1 MRKLL
6 KFIIDKELRNKIGDC
21 WYLSNEINNADAKNG
36 KIINLKIVNKA
47 FYHKEVNN
55 NNDYL
60 KNKII
65 LNHKEF
71 LWKF

>member
-1 MRKLL
+1 MP
-6 KFIIDKELRNKIGDC
+6 
-21 WYLSNEINNADAKNG
+21 INNNTDAKNG
-36 KIINLKIVNKA
+36 KIINLKIVNKV

-65 LNHKEF
+65 LNHKE
-71 LWKF
+71 LRWKF